1 MYCKHWIMAKI
12 GGNPQKFLKNEA
24 QLAERVTAVRLPVDI
39 DEFVRS
45 LPNRTEWLRQVIVE
59 AALRDRAQGK
69 WVKTHQSKQKTTWWA
84 TAN

>member
-1 MYCKHWIMAKI
+1 MAKA

-69 WVKTHQSKQKTTWWA
+69 
-84 TAN
+84 

>member
-1 MYCKHWIMAKI
+1 MYCKQWIMAKV

-59 AALRDRAQGK
+59 AALRERSQGK
-69 WVKTHQSKQKTTWWA
+69 
-84 TAN
+84 